1 MMDKEIKGI
10 TEEKFVFVDEG
21 ASEGLYEPD
30 AEQVVSIS
38 DDVFYQELAQDVLEN
53 NVQNKVAKEMA
64 AAVVSDVPDETVL
77 FVEEAASD
85 ADYALPVVS
94 VNDAAAVADEMEE
107 ADEIDEVDEIDEIDE
122 VDEIDEADQE
132 AFNAWEE
139 VSGEAADSE
148 SDEET
153 DELAADQVFSLPD
166 EEAAEDDNDEEA
178 YADEADEANGDEEY
192 LPVFETHF
200 ADDTVYSLRET
211 MDEVFEQPENVYAVE
226 EAEPVVEGKVDIM
239 DYLTDEAKSEID
251 AMCDDTAAAEPS
263 EAAPAEDTGK
273 TQVFEPVAVESG
285 YVDID
290 DEPQKL
296 RSASSSSHSGSSHHH
311 HHRRH
316 ISKRRIAKGVI
327 QIGGLL
333 LVVTGVT
340 WLVGQAAFGAYG
352 GKRGGNDTSSQLLYG
367 YSSHPVSS
375 EDGYGVSSA
384 EEEFDVDSL
393 TLGDKNEL
401 VLKVQRELYSL
412 SYLKRSD
419 VHGTFDSVTKEA
431 VAAFQEASGMEATGI
446 VDRNT
451 YYALF
456 DIDAWLPTTV
466 TTELPTDVTSASDPD
481 DDEEVFSLPD
491 EDAEDADATTASTT
505 GPATTYRTTTT
516 TQPTATTTRKTTT
529 TTESTTKKTT
539 TTTTKKTTTTTKPT
553 TTTTKKTTTTT
564 TTKKT
569 TTTTKPTTTTT
580 KKTTTTTTTKKTT
593 TTTEPTTT
601 TTTTT
606 TKKTTTTTKPTTTT
620 TTATTEKPTEPTT
633 SSEKPTE
640 TTISAT
646 EPVTT
651 ENPTTTSTTESG
663 NNE

>member
-1 MMDKEIKGI
+1 MDKEIKGI

-30 AEQVVSIS
+30 TEQVVSIS

-132 AFNAWEE
+132 AFDAWEE

-178 YADEADEANGDEEY
+178 YADEADEADEANGDEEY

-327 QIGGLL
+327 
-333 LVVTGVT
+333 
-340 WLVGQAAFGAYG
+340 
-352 GKRGGNDTSSQLLYG
+352 
-367 YSSHPVSS
+367 
-375 EDGYGVSSA
+375 
-384 EEEFDVDSL
+384 
-393 TLGDKNEL
+393 
-401 VLKVQRELYSL
+401 
-412 SYLKRSD
+412 
-419 VHGTFDSVTKEA
+419 
-431 VAAFQEASGMEATGI
+431 
-446 VDRNT
+446 
-451 YYALF
+451 
-456 DIDAWLPTTV
+456 
-466 TTELPTDVTSASDPD
+466 
-481 DDEEVFSLPD
+481 
-491 EDAEDADATTASTT
+491 
-505 GPATTYRTTTT
+505 
-516 TQPTATTTRKTTT
+516 
-529 TTESTTKKTT
+529 
-539 TTTTKKTTTTTKPT
+539 
-553 TTTTKKTTTTT
+553 
-564 TTKKT
+564 
-569 TTTTKPTTTTT
+569 
-580 KKTTTTTTTKKTT
+580 
-593 TTTEPTTT
+593 
-601 TTTTT
+601 
-606 TKKTTTTTKPTTTT
+606 
-620 TTATTEKPTEPTT
+620 
-633 SSEKPTE
+633 
-640 TTISAT
+640 
-646 EPVTT
+646 
-651 ENPTTTSTTESG
+651 
-663 NNE
+663 